1 MRFDDERPND
11 DQPLSDEVAD
21 ARLRSHRFV
30 EVVFCGFT
38 LLFAALAVTAH
49 HTPEWLALADA
60 EPRRIADTFLV
71 LAAAYALCM
80 FVWERIHPKDD

>member
-11 DQPLSDEVAD
+11 DQPIGEEFVQE
-21 ARLRSHRFV
+21 RIRSHKFV
-30 EVVFCGFT
+30 QIVFCGFT

-49 HTPEWLALADA
+49 HAPELLSLADA

-71 LAAAYALCM
+71 LAAAYALCL
-80 FVWERIHPKDD
+80 FVWERIYPADD